1 MARGPKRKP
10 NAIAIAD
17 GTLRKDRHGDELAI
31 AQPCI
36 VPSWLTD
43 PMAIACFTRLQ
54 ELLGPLGLLKATDV
68 DIVARYCRAHADFRQ
83 AIAEM
88 NLQGRTVATGQG
100 GLKNHPAWARQ
111 KESAAEMQRTGAE
124 LGLSPSAR
132 AALGDLDLGSK
143 QIDEFSEWENEA

>member
-17 GTLRKDRHGDELAI
+17 GTLRKDRHGDEIAI
-31 AQPCI
+31 VQPCS

-83 AIAEM
+83 AIDET

-111 KESAAEMQRTGAE
+111 KEAAADVLQWKTVRALATFIPRRNPSTSCGGVSSRLKNRT
-124 LGLSPSAR
+124 
-132 AALGDLDLGSK
+132 
-143 QIDEFSEWENEA
+143 QF